1 MKLNIKVFPPKSW
14 ILDFEFQTIMFII
27 FGNFPKFHKFFCE
40 KNFWS
45 QICLKMTL
53 PALPPLPPL
62 TMLVIWFL
70 FEALQIYLA
79 DFKFRWLLCLCVCL
93 FVWWCHGCNF
103 VTEIN
108 FINIVKGGGG
118 RGLGLKNFS
127 NQSKTLS
134 DL

>member
-1 MKLNIKVFPPKSW
+1 MIKKNCKKDSLKFWFFGYNHVHNIWEFSKISTKILWKKSLISNLFKNAPPS
-14 ILDFEFQTIMFII
+14 
-27 FGNFPKFHKFFCE
+27 
-40 KNFWS
+40 
-45 QICLKMTL
+45 
-53 PALPPLPPL
+53 PPPSPPL

-79 DFKFRWLLCLCVCL
+79 DCKFWWLLCLCVCL
-93 FVWWCHGCNF
+93 FVWWCHSCNF

-118 RGLGLKNFS
+118 RGLGLKTFS